1 MSEKVFCA
9 HEKSNPLPPGCSAT
23 VVKPSGHHLKLAL
36 KMQDYGKVMFKP
48 MR

>member
-1 MSEKVFCA
+1 MLYT
-9 HEKSNPLPPGCSAT
+9 PLLLET

-36 KMQDYGKVMFKP
+36 KFQNFGKAMFKP

>member
-1 MSEKVFCA
+1 MLILS
-9 HEKSNPLPPGCSAT
+9 PSAL

-36 KMQDYGKVMFKP
+36 KMRNYAKAMFKP